1 MSEAIFRAARVHRI
15 TAGSLLRETGLYPG
29 QELLM
34 MQLWERGEERQ
45 MDLIKTLGLDP
56 STVTKMLQRLEQSG
70 FVTRKPSPV
79 DRRAVVVSATRA
91 GQALRD
97 RVTQAWRDLEQVT
110 AAGFTDEECD
120 QAMRLLARIE
130 ANLTT
135 APSATDSVDRP
146 SATP

>member
-1 MSEAIFRAARVHRI
+1 M
-15 TAGSLLRETGLYPG
+15 
-29 QELLM
+29 
-34 MQLWERGEERQ
+34 
-45 MDLIKTLGLDP
+45 
-56 STVTKMLQRLEQSG
+56 
-70 FVTRKPSPV
+70 
-79 DRRAVVVSATRA
+79 SATRA